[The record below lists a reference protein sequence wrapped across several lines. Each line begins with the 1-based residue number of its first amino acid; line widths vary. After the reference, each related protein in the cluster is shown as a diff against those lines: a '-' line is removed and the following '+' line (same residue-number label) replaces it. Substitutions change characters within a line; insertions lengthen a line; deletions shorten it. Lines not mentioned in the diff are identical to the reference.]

1 MNKKNE
7 ITVIP
12 KLKEF
17 IKKDKIIARYQ
28 EFFKDGSMFLEGVL
42 GAVVQSKKLQ
52 DCSLESIMNAAME
65 SAKLGLPVNSQL
77 GYGYLVPYKGEASY
91 QIGYKGLL
99 QLAIDTGEY
108 LSIIGTPVYNDE
120 FIKYNPFTGELLY
133 TVHEGHDCD
142 RYNNGEIVGYYV
154 KFTLK
159 NGFSAEL
166 YASEKNLLE
175 FAEKHSEAYKYDL
188 RKGYKYSPWSTNKTS
203 MCIKTLFKRLIKTF
217 GIMSPR
223 LMMALSSVDVPTDEV
238 EPEII
243 KPLGEEVKQDYK
255 GNCPI

>member
-1 MNKKNE
+1 MNKKNAL
-7 ITVIP
+7 TVVP
-12 KLKEF
+12 ELKAL

-42 GAVVQSKKLQ
+42 SAVVQSKKLQ
-52 DCSLESIMNAAME
+52 ECSLESIMNAAME

-77 GYGYLVPYKGEASY
+77 GYSYLVPYKGAASF
-91 QIGYKGLL
+91 QIGYKGVL
-99 QLAIDTGEY
+99 QLAIETGEY
-108 LSIIGTPVYNDE
+108 LNIIGSPVYKDE
-120 FIKYNPFTGELLY
+120 FVKYDPFSGKLY
-133 TVHEGHDCD
+133 YNVHEGHDCD
-142 RYNNGEIVGYYV
+142 RYNNGDIVGYYV

-166 YASEKNLLE
+166 YASEKSLIE
-175 FAEKHSEAYKYDL
+175 FAEEYSEAYKYDL
-188 RKGYKYSPWSTNKTS
+188 REGYKYSPWSTNKSS
-203 MCIKTLFKRLIKTF
+203 MCIKTLLKRLIKTF

-223 LMMALSSVDVPTDEV
+223 LIKALSSEEMPVEEI

-243 KPLGEEVKQDYK
+243 KPLGEEVKEADK